1 MTEVYLY
8 DTTLRDGAQ
17 QEGISL
23 SLDDKLKITKK
34 LDEAGI
40 SYIEGG
46 WPGSNPKDEEYFKR
60 VKNLR
65 LNHSIVTS
73 FGSTRKVNTQAHN
86 DANLLSLVES
96 ETKIATI
103 VGKTWDLH
111 VTDILNTD
119 LQEGL
124 SMISDSIA
132 FLKSKGQ
139 RVFLDAEH
147 FFDGFKSNKDFTLQC
162 LKKASESGVECIV
175 LCDTNGGSMPSE
187 IQQIIQEVKNN
198 IDTELGIH
206 THNDCELAVANSLIA
221 VDSGVTQVQGT
232 LNGYGERCGNANI
245 LSIAANLS
253 LKMNIEVLNQTQLSR
268 LTELHKFASE
278 IINIPPNNFQPYVGA
293 NAFNHKGG
301 LHASAVMKLA
311 DSYQHIKP
319 ELVGN
324 TTGMTV
330 SELSGRGNITFKLK
344 ELGFPSNKISA
355 SVADLSKEIKIRESK
370 GYQYEGAEASFEL
383 LAHRNI
389 NEFAPMFELID
400 YRVIVESKSSLIED
414 TLTEATV
421 KLRIGSEIRHTASV
435 GNGPVN
441 AIDLAL
447 RKALL
452 QDFPTLDSVRL
463 TDYKVRVIDQG
474 SGTEAFVRVLI
485 DSTDGNRS
493 WQTMGASTNIIEA
506 SWIAV
511 VDSLEYWNLHTNK

>member
-1 MTEVYLY
+1 MSEVYLY
-8 DTTLRDGAQ
+8 DTTLRDGSQ

-23 SLDDKLKITKK
+23 SVDDKLKITKK

-46 WPGSNPKDEEYFKR
+46 WPGSNPKDEEYFRQVQKI
-60 VKNLR
+60 NL
-65 LNHSIVTS
+65 NNSIITS
-73 FGSTRKVNTQAHN
+73 FGSTRKANSIAQN
-86 DANLLSLVES
+86 DSNLISLVES
-96 ETKIATI
+96 KTKVATI

-111 VTDILNTD
+111 VTDILGTD
-119 LQEGL
+119 LEEGL
-124 SMISDSIA
+124 SMIYDSIA

-139 RVFLDAEH
+139 KVFLDAEH
-147 FFDGFKSNKDFTLQC
+147 FFDGFKANKEYTLQC
-162 LKKASESGVECIV
+162 LQKASQAGVDNIV
-175 LCDTNGGSMPSE
+175 LCDTNGGSMPYE
-187 IQQIIQEVKNN
+187 IREIISIVINEIN
-198 IDTELGIH
+198 TPLGIH

-221 VDSGVTQVQGT
+221 VESGVTQVQGT

-245 LSIAANLS
+245 LTIAANLS
-253 LKMNIEVLNQTQLSR
+253 LKMNINVLNNQQISH

-324 TTGMTV
+324 TTGMTI

-344 ELGFPSNKISA
+344 ELGFPSNKISEN
-355 SVADLSKEIKIRESK
+355 VAELSKEIKYRESK
-370 GYQYEGAEASFEL
+370 GHQYEGAEASFEL
-383 LAHRNI
+383 LAQRKI
-389 NEFAPMFELID
+389 NQFVPMFELID
-400 YRVIVESKSSLIED
+400 YRVIVESKSSLSEE

-421 KLRIGSEIRHTASV
+421 KLKIGSEIRHTASV

-452 QDFPTLDSVRL
+452 EDYPTLGDIRL
-463 TDYKVRVIDQG
+463 NDYKVRVIDQG

-485 DSTDGNRS
+485 DSTNGYQS

-511 VDSLEYWNLHTNK
+511 VDSLEYWNLHFNK

>member
-1 MTEVYLY
+1 MSKVYLY
-8 DTTLRDGAQ
+8 DTTLRDGSQ

-23 SLDDKLKITKK
+23 SVDDKLKITKK
-34 LDEAGI
+34 LDDAGI

-46 WPGSNPKDEEYFKR
+46 WPGSNPKDEEYFRQVQK
-60 VKNLR
+60 LS
-65 LNHSIVTS
+65 LNNSIIAS
-73 FGSTRKVNTQAHN
+73 FGSTRKANSIAQN
-86 DANLLSLVES
+86 DANLISLVES
-96 ETKIATI
+96 KTQVATI

-119 LQEGL
+119 LEEGL
-124 SMISDSIA
+124 RMIYDSIA

-139 RVFLDAEH
+139 KVFLDAEH
-147 FFDGFKSNKDFTLQC
+147 FFDGFKSNKEYTLQC
-162 LKKASESGVECIV
+162 LQKACAAGVDTIV
-175 LCDTNGGSMPSE
+175 LCDTNGGSMPYE
-187 IQQIIQEVKNN
+187 IREIINTVKNE
-198 IDTELGIH
+198 ISTPLGIH

-221 VDSGVTQVQGT
+221 VESGVTQVQGT

-253 LKMNIEVLNQTQLSR
+253 LKMNIKVLNNEQISL

-278 IINIPPNNFQPYVGA
+278 VVNIPPNNFQPYVGA

-324 TTGMTV
+324 TTGMTI

-344 ELGFPSNKISA
+344 ELGFPSNKISEK
-355 SVADLSKEIKIRESK
+355 VGELSKEIKYRESK
-370 GYQYEGAEASFEL
+370 GHQYEGAEASFEL
-383 LAHRNI
+383 LAHRSI
-389 NEFAPMFELID
+389 NQFVPMFELLD
-400 YRVIVESKSSLIED
+400 YRVIVESKNSLTEE

-421 KLRIGSEIRHTASV
+421 KLKIGSEIRHTASV

-452 QDFPTLDSVRL
+452 EDYPTLNNVRL
-463 TDYKVRVIDQG
+463 KDYKVRVVNQG

-485 DSTDGNRS
+485 DSTDGNQS

-511 VDSLEYWNLHTNK
+511 VDSLEYWNLHFNK